1 MAEQNLFTKYGIKE
15 VADVTFYRIEKKSQN
30 YEVQRE
36 IPVSSILKGII
47 STQKVYPINDE
58 GIGDVDGFD
67 AFVFKDA
74 DLITGTNY
82 DCDDQILVRES
93 YVISFNST
101 HEDTPVLAKGLGH
114 NKKPT
119 ESDTHTEAK
128 PLEQAYQ
135 DFIKNGTVDWKEED
149 DDEFEMKVT
158 DFTVTRWNTHNGIQL
173 TDIDLDGY
181 KAKESEDGDTNLYKS
196 TTSDGVLTVV
206 KVEKETKEDGSEV
219 YRKYYKATYTVNTV
233 YENEA
238 DLKTGIYR
246 QSVEKKEELAYQP
259 DFNKVP
265 GTHEYSYARQALM
278 IFSKEQNLITKLG
291 TRYVFNEV
299 DTIFGNITFDD
310 AFAVAPN
317 SKERVVVVGLEGKT
331 TYGTYDLEEVRTA
344 INELTGIVYAKAYDV
359 KYKNYVEL
367 VVEDEMGYYRP
378 DFLGAGYRRRT
389 DGTAY
394 LSNYFDYDASQN
406 DEDHAD
412 KGHTGDPTKALNQ
425 YKEWAKKGRGVDPIL
440 GNAVMWGDQEHYSI
454 NDAIDA
460 LRQREKNLDTN
471 MDSQKI
477 GISSVFGGY
486 RVGKNRNSY
495 RPRVGYT
502 DQFKFADGIR
512 EQHYSYTTSANPV
525 QDDTWKISKYKSLYD
540 LQSVIDMLNQIA
552 LEETSDNL
560 TVRVNVADATAS
572 NRAIYVNTTA
582 TGGAASAYIY
592 ILHNKNK
599 VLARDKDGI
608 FEFEDKK
615 GNTLY
620 YQDKIFAGVETL
632 ALVIIGNKGIIF
644 VVNRWDTKSH
654 DKVAW
659 MVNDSGYLNN
669 DEAKYVVKNGLIH
682 TITVTD
688 NDESF
693 EATCEVESLKVRK
706 VNKVVDRYVPVLF
719 LDTLK
724 ISTLEQTGEETY
736 ATGGK
741 GNAQLIG
748 WDYGKEITLSLE
760 DALFTPAS
768 MSLMWGAGGD
778 NFVDAVKDAKKI
790 DSMQKVTAPRSFIVP
805 AGNSKGVPTEGETG
819 PEAVYINPTTMQPYQ
834 DGEPIT
840 EGEVYL
846 KWTRSVAYEGQSIG
860 KVIEISADKFAGTY
874 RVVGET
880 WIREESTGKDHKY
893 QFVIPKAKVGSERTI
908 TLEADG
914 DPTVNTKSNAVVK
927 VA

>member
-15 VADVTFYRIEKKSQN
+15 VADVTFYRIEKKNQN
-30 YEVQRE
+30 YEVQRK
-36 IPVSSILKGII
+36 IPVSSILKGVM
-47 STQKVYPINDE
+47 STQKVYPLNDE

-74 DLITGTNY
+74 DLITGVNY
-82 DCDDQILVRES
+82 DCDDEILVKET
-93 YVISFNST
+93 YTISFNSNHT
-101 HEDTPVLAKGLGH
+101 AVPELATGLGH
-114 NKKPT
+114 NTLPK
-119 ESDTHTEAK
+119 EHDSHTEAK
-128 PLEQAYQ
+128 GLEDAYQ
-135 DFIKNGTVDWKEED
+135 DFQKTGTVDWD
-149 DDEFEMKVT
+149 PDESFDMTVT
-158 DFTVTRWNTHNGIQL
+158 DFTVNRWNVATGIQL
-173 TDIDLDGY
+173 YDTDLEDY
-181 KAKESEDGDTNLYKS
+181 KAMEDKEETGVSTFKN
-196 TTSDGVLTVV
+196 TTSDGNLVLV
-206 KVEKETKEDGSEV
+206 KVEKEVDDSEEGEEKVV
-219 YRKYYKATYTVNTV
+219 YRRYYKAIYTVNTV
-233 YENEA
+233 YEQTIE
-238 DLKTGIYR
+238 KETGVYKPE
-246 QSVEKKEELAYQP
+246 EKSEYP
-259 DFNKVP
+259 DFNKTP
-265 GTHEYSYARQALM
+265 GTHEYSYAKQAAM
-278 IFSKEQNLITKLG
+278 IFAQEQNLITKVG
-291 TRYVFNEV
+291 TRYQFSNV
-299 DTIFGNITFDD
+299 DSLFGDIVFDD
-310 AFAVAPN
+310 AFAAAPN
-317 SKERVVVVGLEGKT
+317 SSERVVVIGIDGKT
-331 TYGTYDLEEVRTA
+331 TYGSYDMDEVRDA
-344 INELTGIVYAKAYDV
+344 INALSTTFSVKAYEIT
-359 KYKNYVEL
+359 YKNYVEL

-378 DFLGAGYRRRT
+378 DFLGIGYKKKQ

-394 LSNYFDYDASQN
+394 LATTFDYDKAEMNADDN
-406 DEDHAD
+406 DFHDF
-412 KGHTGDPTKALNQ
+412 GHTGKPDVALKA
-425 YKEWAKKGRGVDPIL
+425 YKDWAVKHRGIDTFL
-440 GNAVMWGDQEHYSI
+440 GGATMWGDQEHYSI

-460 LRQREKNLDTN
+460 LRQRQKNLDIN
-471 MDSQKI
+471 IDESRI
-477 GISSVFGGY
+477 GINSIFGGY
-486 RVGKNRNSY
+486 RVGKNRGTY
-495 RPRVGYT
+495 RPRIGYT
-502 DQFKFADGIR
+502 DDTKFADGAIPQTYR
-512 EQHYSYTTSANPV
+512 YHIQGTEEEANKN
-525 QDDTWKISKYKSLYD
+525 QYKYQSKYALQDVLDTLAQMAVEQTIDD
-540 LQSVIDMLNQIA
+540 LN
-552 LEETSDNL
+552 
-560 TVRVNVADATAS
+560 VRVDIGDATAS
-572 NRAIYVNTTA
+572 NRAIYVNTLS
-582 TGGAASAYIY
+582 TGASAPAHIY
-592 ILHNKNK
+592 ILRNKNST
-599 VLARDKDGI
+599 LMRDKDGI
-608 FEFEDKK
+608 FEFEDMK

-620 YQDKIFAGVETL
+620 YQDKIFAGVKTL
-632 ALVIIGNKGIIF
+632 ALVIIGSKGLIF
-644 VVNRWDTKSH
+644 VVNRYDTKSH

-659 MVNDSGYLNN
+659 MVNDNGYLNN
-669 DEAKYVVKNGLIH
+669 DEASYIVKNGLIH
-682 TITVTD
+682 TVTVTD
-688 NDESF
+688 FDESF
-693 EATCEVESLKVRK
+693 DATCEVKSMKVRR
-706 VNKVVDRYVPVLF
+706 VNKTVDRYVPVLF

-914 DPTVNTKSNAVVK
+914 DPTVNPKSNAVIK